1 MSVRRTSAPVLPRR
15 PSTST
20 APGMGSAPRLWSF
33 KPSRLFHLVSSDG
46 AGSISVPLGTVN
58 AEVGLQLRSRL
69 IADVGAIY
77 GGGPSMACAETT
89 TLRFVPTDFR
99 DQGSDEQSRRQPNTP
114 FMRNT
119 TSVEGGQQ
127 TAMITS
133 RGPSGSDRN
142 GDARRRGGAVQR
154 WRGMRY
160 RLPGAIC
167 TGTSPW

>member
-1 MSVRRTSAPVLPRR
+1 
-15 PSTST
+15 
-20 APGMGSAPRLWSF
+20 MGSAPRLWCF

-99 DQGSDEQSRRQPNTP
+99 DQGSDEQSRLQPNT
-114 FMRNT
+114 
-119 TSVEGGQQ
+119 
-127 TAMITS
+127 
-133 RGPSGSDRN
+133 
-142 GDARRRGGAVQR
+142 
-154 WRGMRY
+154 
-160 RLPGAIC
+160 
-167 TGTSPW
+167 